1 MKKLITSLVCLGLA
15 AQLQAAKLDS
25 ETQCL
30 AQNVYHEARG
40 ESWHGKMAVALVT
53 LNRTEHWRFPKT
65 ICKVVYQPG
74 QFTWTQYRNLR
85 IYETHAW
92 QDSVLVALIA
102 REFHKEYAQ
111 HFPALYFHNKQV
123 KPLWRHRRVA
133 TIGNHI
139 FYH

>member
-1 MKKLITSLVCLGLA
+1 MKKLITSIVVLA
-15 AQLQAAKLDS
+15 AAGLTHAAKLDS

-30 AQNVYHEARG
+30 AKNVYHEARG
-40 ESWHGKMAVALVT
+40 EPWHGKLAVAIVT
-53 LNRTEHWRFPKT
+53 LNRAQHWRFPNT

-85 IYETHAW
+85 IHETYAW
-92 QDSVLVALIA
+92 QESVLVAQIA
-102 REFHKEYAQ
+102 REFHRDYAQ
-111 HFPALYFHNKQV
+111 HFPALYFHNKMV
-123 KPLWRHRRVA
+123 KPLWRHRRLA

>member
-1 MKKLITSLVCLGLA
+1 MKKLITSVVILA
-15 AQLQAAKLDS
+15 AAAWVHAAKLDP

-30 AQNVYHEARG
+30 AKNVYHEARG
-40 ESWHGKMAVALVT
+40 ESWHGKMAVAIVT
-53 LNRTEHWRFPKT
+53 LNRTDHWRFPKT

-74 QFTWTQYRNLR
+74 QFTWTQQRNLR

-92 QDSVLVALIA
+92 QDSVLVAQIA
-102 REFHKEYAQ
+102 REFHREYAQ
-111 HFPALYFHNKQV
+111 HFPALYFHNKHV

>member
-15 AQLQAAKLDS
+15 AHIQAAKLDQ
-25 ETQCL
+25 ETHCL

-85 IYETHAW
+85 ILRNTRM
-92 QDSVLVALIA
+92 A
-102 REFHKEYAQ
+102 RQRASSANCQ
-111 HFPALYFHNKQV
+111 GISQ
-123 KPLWRHRRVA
+123 
-133 TIGNHI
+133 
-139 FYH
+139 